1 MFSWATTRLPKA
13 DRRVALYGSASGNRG
28 GTGVYTE
35 RLLRGFALAGI
46 TGVIPVGKAASGT
59 MARMIEEHLAIPAS
73 VRRGNYDLL
82 HLPAFGGRPVGGVPY
97 AVTVHDLA
105 FMRDPG
111 WFPPLR
117 SLYYRLHFPRV
128 ARGASLILA
137 DSDFTAGEIGELL
150 GLPSRRVYL
159 SAPDTPG
166 DPFLFRERFGLRGR
180 FILFTGT
187 VEPRKNLQ
195 GLLNGWPAIRRV
207 HPDMELVVTGRWGW
221 GPGKTRELLR
231 ETPGVRWTGSI
242 PEEMLRSAMAAAELL
257 VYPSLYEGF
266 GLPPLEAAVSGTPS
280 VLGPARV
287 LREVYGQVAAG
298 FCGASPESI
307 ASAVLESLDTGH
319 DRGALMDFAGRFSME
334 RMARETWSRYLE
346 VME

>member
-13 DRRVALYGSASGNRG
+13 DHRVALYGAASGNRG

-35 RLLRGFALAGI
+35 RLLKGFSLAGI
-46 TGVIPVGKAASGT
+46 TGVIPLGEAGGT
-59 MARMIEEHLAIPAS
+59 MARLIREHIAIPAS

-82 HLPAFGGRPVGGVPY
+82 HLPAFGGRPVAGVPY

-105 FMRDPG
+105 FLRNPH

-117 SLYYRLHFPRV
+117 SLYYRLHFPRI
-128 ARGASLILA
+128 ARGASLVLS

-150 GLPSRRVYL
+150 GLSSRRVYL
-159 SAPDTPG
+159 SAPETPG
-166 DPFLFRERFGLRGR
+166 DPLPFRERFGLQGR
-180 FILFTGT
+180 FILYTGT

-195 GLLNGWPAIRRV
+195 GLLEGWPAIREV
-207 HPDMELVVTGRWGW
+207 HRDMELVVMGRWGW
-221 GPGKTRELLR
+221 GPGKIRELLR
-231 ETPGVRWTGSI
+231 ETPGVRWTGSV
-242 PEEMLRSAMAAAELL
+242 PEDILRSAMAAAELL

-287 LREVYGQVAAG
+287 LSEVYGQVAAG
-298 FCGASPESI
+298 FCGGSGESI
-307 ASAVLESLDTGH
+307 ARAVLEALDTVH
-319 DRGALMDFAGRFSME
+319 DPGKLMDFAREFSME
-334 RMARETWSRYLE
+334 RMARETWNRYLE